1 MEYLQNNRLFDVVS
15 AVLCVVAV
23 CFLNTYIPVDYGM
36 LGVLLPVFA
45 ELAGTRNGKR
55 NRRFSMAGFAAGLLL
70 LSIRM
75 GGIQYFSL
83 LTVPLLLSYN
93 GRQGAADLKRFFY
106 WFYPL
111 HLATIGAI
119 AMMI

>member
-1 MEYLQNNRLFDVVS
+1 
-15 AVLCVVAV
+15 
-23 CFLNTYIPVDYGM
+23 M

-55 NRRFSMAGFAAGLLL
+55 NHLSSMAGFAASLLL
-70 LSIRM
+70 PSIRLD
-75 GGIQYFSL
+75 GIQYFFL
-83 LTVPLLLSYN
+83 LTVPLLLAYN

-106 WFYPL
+106 WFCPL
-111 HLATIGAI
+111 HLAAIGAI